1 MPTPPLQ
8 QQQQQQ
14 QSQNPANAQIP
25 ITGTV
30 APKEPWVSAK
40 RAKGIVMQTMSV
52 KGPWCAEVRIVPGI
66 MKGRIAAGNPRD
78 MRGKTAQLMRIVLT
92 AFLFA
97 ALTTSAG
104 LLARVGVISGM
115 VARWL

>member
-8 QQQQQQ
+8 QQQHQQ
-14 QSQNPANAQIP
+14 QSQNPANVQIP

-52 KGPWCAEVRIVPGI
+52 KGPWCAEDTIVPG
-66 MKGRIAAGNPRD
+66 MTSRIAAGNPRD

-104 LLARVGVISGM
+104 LLARVWVISGM